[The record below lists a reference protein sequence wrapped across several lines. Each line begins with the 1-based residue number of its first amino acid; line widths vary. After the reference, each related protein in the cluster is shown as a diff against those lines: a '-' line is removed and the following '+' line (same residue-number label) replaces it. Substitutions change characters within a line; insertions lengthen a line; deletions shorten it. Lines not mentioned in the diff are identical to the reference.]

1 MVAMM
6 GSIMLSP
13 VLLVAVLNFGT
24 SEAQE
29 WLNGEYETHKVQLA
43 ALEAGTWPDSPA
55 SARIA
60 ALAERLGPEA
70 AERIRGYW
78 KTQAYLVV
86 EAEETMIEESEGD
99 AKFDRKKI
107 TAAFAERDRYRRELG
122 KSAFAALARILPFSR
137 NDLWEVGELRQR
149 VMKNG

>member
-1 MVAMM
+1 
-6 GSIMLSP
+6 
-13 VLLVAVLNFGT
+13 VLNFGT

-78 KTQAYLVV
+78 KTQAYLVAQ
-86 EAEETMIEESEGD
+86 AEETMIEESEGD
-99 AKFDRKKI
+99 AKFNRNKI
-107 TAAFAERDRYRRELG
+107 ASAFEERDRYRRELG
-122 KSAFAALARILPFSR
+122 KSAFAALSRILPFSR